1 MNVIPG
7 RVSIIIPARNEKFL
21 YKTIKDIL
29 IKAKGDFEV
38 IAVLDGYWMNP
49 EEIIEDK
56 RVHYLHFGTS
66 RGMRNAINCA
76 ANMATGEYLL
86 KCDAHVMFDDGFD
99 VKLKEGVDRY
109 SIFDS
114 SKEGM
119 SHSLTSSDNWIVVP
133 RRHRLDPENWVI
145 KNDNRPPID
154 YEFLSSP
161 SKESMG
167 IKGNMWNERTVE
179 RMDKP
184 EYMID
189 ELMTFQG
196 SCWFMTRHHYIDT
209 LGGMSEIGYGQFIR
223 EAQEIGLKTWLSGGK
238 CFVNKHT
245 WYAHLHK
252 GNTYGRMYHLDGDES
267 KRGGAWSDDHWFN
280 NREPGMIHDLAWLV
294 ERFGGTKI
302 PSWTPELIE
311 QVRRK

>member
-1 MNVIPG
+1 MKIINNRI
-7 RVSIIIPARNEKFL
+7 SILIPARNEIFL
-21 YKTIKDIL
+21 FKTIQDIL
-29 IKAKGDFEV
+29 IKARGDIEV
-38 IAVLDGYWMNP
+38 IAVLDGYWMKP
-49 EEIIEDK
+49 DEIIEDK
-56 RVHYLHFGTS
+56 RVHYLHFGES
-66 RGMRNAINCA
+66 RGMRNAINSA
-76 ANMATGEYLL
+76 ANMATGQYLL
-86 KCDAHVMFDDGFD
+86 KCDAHVMFDEGFD
-99 VKLKEGVDRY
+99 VKLKEDVPFY
-109 SIFDS
+109 
-114 SKEGM
+114 EGKTIGDYTGKGDFKN
-119 SHSLTSSDNWIVVP
+119 LIDNWIVVP

-184 EYMID
+184 GYMID
-189 ELMTFQG
+189 DLMTFQG
-196 SCWFMTRHHYIDT
+196 SCWFMTRHHYLET
-209 LGGMSEIGYGQFIR
+209 LGGMSEVGYGQFIR

-238 CFVNKHT
+238 CFVNKNT

-280 NREPGMIHDLAWLV
+280 NREPKMIRDLAWLV
-294 ERFGGTKI
+294 EHFGAV